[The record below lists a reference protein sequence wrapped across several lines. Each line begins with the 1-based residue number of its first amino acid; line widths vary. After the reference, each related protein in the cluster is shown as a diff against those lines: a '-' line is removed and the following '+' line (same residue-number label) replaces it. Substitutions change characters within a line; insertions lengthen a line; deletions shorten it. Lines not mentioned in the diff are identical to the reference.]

1 MSNKFKG
8 FEKLDTFDLEAEMDD
23 EIVDLPPMSTITKD
37 WKKDFQST
45 IEDENKIS

>member
-23 EIVDLPPMSTITKD
+23 EIIDLPPTITKD
-37 WKKDFQST
+37 WQKNFQST